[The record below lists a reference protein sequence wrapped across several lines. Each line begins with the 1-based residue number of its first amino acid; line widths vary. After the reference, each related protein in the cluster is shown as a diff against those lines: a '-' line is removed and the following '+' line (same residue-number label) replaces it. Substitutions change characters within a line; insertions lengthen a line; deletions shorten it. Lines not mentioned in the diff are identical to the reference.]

1 MKLNFSIAMGCY
13 TPPNNEDKE
22 VGVTSGVLGRGEPIF
37 QEERKRLRTHHT
49 SSTNTDTSSFIT
61 GSRRILRRY
70 MKRIL
75 QNPNS
80 QEEEQLVLRNGPYS
94 YLDDSDPTYIQDFS
108 GQYTSKICLPIARYR
123 FVMYDI
129 NGDGLCCTYGL
140 GEYTLHFDGKNG
152 RDVYK
157 SNGIFMDIDVQE
169 FQVFEEDILTMKKDQ
184 VFQLDLSWNS
194 PPATA
199 NTTVSYVIMK

>member
-49 SSTNTDTSSFIT
+49 SSTNTDTSSFTT

-75 QNPNS
+75 QNPNN
-80 QEEEQLVLRNGPYS
+80 QEEEQLVLRNGPFS
-94 YLDDSDPTYIQDFS
+94 YLDDSDPTYIQNYS
-108 GQYTSKICLPIARYR
+108 GHYTTKICLPIARYR
-123 FVMYDI
+123 FVIYDI

-157 SNGIFMDIDVQE
+157 SNGIFMDNEGGYINDE
-169 FQVFEEDILTMKKDQ
+169 KGSNGPIRLELE
-184 VFQLDLSWNS
+184 LSS
-194 PPATA
+194 
-199 NTTVSYVIMK
+199 S